1 MPFLSC
7 RTPKW
12 ITFCKND
19 SNFGLENM
27 HFLCKY
33 IQIHMQ
39 RKVGMS
45 LLGRKEAWR
54 GSQIQSWKYI
64 GYVTLWIRLYGVI
77 CIHQSLEYSR
87 CCLWDFLRVLNL
99 PTANLQCPWHN
110 MYAKYKL
117 LIFQEN
123 RMHNSVYNTV
133 SLLYLYANGTIML
146 YVMTKKEALWK
157 EK

>member
-39 RKVGMS
+39 YKKVGMS

-99 PTANLQCPWHN
+99 PAANLQCPWHN

-123 RMHNSVYNTV
+123 RIHT
-133 SLLYLYANGTIML
+133 LFTIQYRCYTYMQM
-146 YVMTKKEALWK
+146 VQSCCM
-157 EK
+157 